1 MYLCFL
7 QALVCVYNLHLCCV
21 LLLICLGKK
30 MFHFVSTIYLHLVS
44 KNFLIFVLKNSVSAF
59 LNNRVFLYD
68 AEYVYCVSDFWEIR
82 QCIPQVEKSDN
93 VSHKLRNL
101 TMYPTSPL
109 PLLSL
114 RKLPL
119 DCGLWPRDP
128 TSPQLK
134 CPGLRSL
141 KAVKV
146 YLLVNSHVFLRF
158 SLYSLQYPRSP
169 KLKCPALSTP
179 RILDMVKLSKIL
191 QTQI

>member
-1 MYLCFL
+1 
-7 QALVCVYNLHLCCV
+7 
-21 LLLICLGKK
+21 
-30 MFHFVSTIYLHLVS
+30 MFHFVSTMCLHLVS

-82 QCIPQVEKSDN
+82 QVEKSDN
-93 VSHKLRNL
+93 VSHKSRNP
-101 TMYPTSPL
+101 TMYPTSRL

-169 KLKCPALSTP
+169 KLKCPALSKP
-179 RILDMVKLSKIL
+179 RILEMVKMSKIL